1 MASSL
6 LPRPRALFPGIQD
19 LFEGPWPF
27 GEHNLVRIEDTMTDG
42 KYVVRAEL
50 PGFDPEKQIHVTTNA
65 GLLTISAQREE
76 KTKEKGHSEFRY
88 GSFTRTLALPEGAD
102 TEKIAANYTDGILEI
117 TVPVKET
124 GTGTP
129 VHIETTKK
137 G

>member
-6 LPRPRALFPGIQD
+6 LPRPRALFPGLQE

-27 GEHNLVRIEDTMTDG
+27 GEHNLVRIEDTMSNG
-42 KYVVRAEL
+42 NYVVRAEL

-65 GLLTISAQREE
+65 GLLTISAEREE

-88 GSFTRTLALPEGAD
+88 GSFTRTVALPEGAD
-102 TEKIAANYTDGILEI
+102 TSKIAAKYADGILEI
-117 TVPVKET
+117 TVPVKEAE
-124 GTGTP
+124 TGTP
-129 VHIETTKK
+129 VHIETK